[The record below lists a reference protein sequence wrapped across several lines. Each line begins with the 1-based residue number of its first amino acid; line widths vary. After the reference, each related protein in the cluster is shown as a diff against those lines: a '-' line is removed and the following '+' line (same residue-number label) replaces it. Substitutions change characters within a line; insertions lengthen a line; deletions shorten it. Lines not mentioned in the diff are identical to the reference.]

1 MNISSFCQT
10 PKKECF
16 LLSCT
21 KEWVDD
27 VDDQGDVLLSGTI
40 LIHRAASSTQT
51 FHQAKKAVDNKPC
64 PVLIWSWS
72 S

>member
-21 KEWVDD
+21 KERVDD
-27 VDDQGDVLLSGTI
+27 VDDQCDVLLSGTI

-51 FHQAKKAVDNKPC
+51 FHQAKKQSITSPAQ
-64 PVLIWSWS
+64 S
-72 S
+72 